1 MNYTY
6 MVRCKDGTLYTG
18 WTNNIERRMEAH
30 NSGTGAKYTKS
41 RRPVKLVYCEEFPTK
56 EEAMKREYAI
66 KHMEKKEK
74 EKMVL
79 GMDMKK
85 KEKEKM
91 VPGMERR
98 EDERLVRVRPDKR
111 QVEFQKVE
119 FYAFIHFTINTYTG
133 KEWGDGT
140 ESPEIFTPDHLDAV
154 QWVTAIKDAGMR
166 GLILT
171 CKHHDGFCL
180 WPSRYTRHS
189 VAASPY
195 KGGKGDIVREVADAC
210 QAAGIKFGV
219 YLSPWDRNSEL
230 YGRGEE
236 YDDYFVNQLT
246 ELLTN
251 YGPVFDVWFDGAC
264 GEGAGGMRQCYNWE
278 RYYEVIRKLQPDACI
293 NVCGPDIRWC
303 GNEAGDTRDA
313 EWSVVPARLRDTE
326 MIADKSQQTDDTD
339 FSFRRRTISSSD
351 ADLGSREF
359 LKDEPDLIWYPVEV
373 NTSIR
378 PGWFYHQEEDD
389 KVRSLEEL
397 SQIYFHSVGGNGTFL
412 LNIPPNKE
420 GLLAKE
426 DVERLKELGEFLRK
440 AFKRNLVEEA
450 VLAVDSYKEGFEI
463 ENVREPGYGKYFS
476 TREGI
481 TSCTIDIEFE
491 EETEIH
497 YLILQENIEM
507 SQRIE
512 GFSVWA
518 ETDGNLREVYRGKV
532 VGYKHIAQL
541 KGIRTKFL
549 QIKIHD
555 ARVCPTVAFLG
566 VF

>member
-66 KHMEKKEK
+66 KHM
-74 EKMVL
+74 
-79 GMDMKK
+79 KK

-91 VPGMERR
+91 VSGMERR

-140 ESPEIFTPDHLDAV
+140 ESPEIFMPDHLDAA

-230 YGRGEE
+230 YGRGKE

-278 RYYEVIRKLQPDACI
+278 RYYKVIRKLQPDACI

-481 TSCTIDIEFE
+481 TSCTIGIEFE

>member
-6 MVRCKDGTLYTG
+6 IVRCKDGTLYTG

-66 KHMEKKEK
+66 KHM
-74 EKMVL
+74 
-79 GMDMKK
+79 KK

-91 VPGMERR
+91 VFEMERR
-98 EDERLVRVRPDKR
+98 EDERLIRVRPDKR

-140 ESPEIFTPDHLDAV
+140 ESPEIFMPDHLDAA

-230 YGRGEE
+230 YGRGKE

-491 EETEIH
+491 EETVIH

>member
-6 MVRCKDGTLYTG
+6 IVRCKDGTLYTG

-66 KHMEKKEK
+66 KHM
-74 EKMVL
+74 
-79 GMDMKK
+79 KK

-91 VPGMERR
+91 VSGMERR

-140 ESPEIFTPDHLDAV
+140 ESPEIFMPDHLDAV

>member
-66 KHMEKKEK
+66 KHM
-74 EKMVL
+74 
-79 GMDMKK
+79 KK

-91 VPGMERR
+91 VSGMERR

-140 ESPEIFTPDHLDAV
+140 ESPEIFMPDHLDAA

-491 EETEIH
+491 EETVIH

>member
-30 NSGTGAKYTKS
+30 NSRTGAKYTKS

-66 KHMEKKEK
+66 KHM
-74 EKMVL
+74 
-79 GMDMKK
+79 KK

-91 VPGMERR
+91 VFEMERR
-98 EDERLVRVRPDKR
+98 EDERLIRVRPDKR

-140 ESPEIFTPDHLDAV
+140 ESPEIFTPDHLDAA

-278 RYYEVIRKLQPDACI
+278 RYYKVIRKLQPDACI

>member
-66 KHMEKKEK
+66 KHM
-74 EKMVL
+74 
-79 GMDMKK
+79 KK

-91 VPGMERR
+91 VSGMERR
-98 EDERLVRVRPDKR
+98 EDERLIRVRPDKR

-140 ESPEIFTPDHLDAV
+140 ESPEIFMPDHLDAA

-210 QAAGIKFGV
+210 QAAGLKFGV

-230 YGRGEE
+230 YGRGKE

-278 RYYEVIRKLQPDACI
+278 RYYKVIRKLQPDACI

-491 EETEIH
+491 EETVIH

-541 KGIRTKFL
+541 KGIHTKFL